1 MEKKDIYE
9 HLAKI
14 YLDASTKKKKNSRKS
29 QNLRNAVLFAVVFL
43 FGTGL
48 ALFFSSR
55 KEKTFESEL
64 SLVLLHDT
72 AKINFHFDPAKKE
85 IFSLDL
91 KQLDLTRFKAL
102 ALSLKEANYED
113 KISLRIEFTN
123 VFKEKSEVYIKDVPN
138 KWKEFVIRFE
148 QFKKITDW
156 SQMTNLLFAVEE
168 WNVRNKKGVVYLD
181 NVRLI
186 R

>member
-14 YLDASTKKKKNSRKS
+14 YLDASTKKKKNSKKN
-29 QNLRNAVLFAVVFL
+29 QNLKNAVLFSVIFI
-43 FGTGL
+43 FGTSL
-48 ALFFSSR
+48 ALFFSSK
-55 KEKTFESEL
+55 KEKTFNSEL

-72 AKINFHFDPAKKE
+72 AKINFHFDPARKE

-91 KQLDLTRFKAL
+91 KQLDLTRFKSL
-102 ALSLKEANYED
+102 ALSLKEADYEE

-123 VFKEKSEVYIKDVPN
+123 AFKEKSEVYIKDVPG

-168 WNVRNKKGVVYLD
+168 WNASDKKGVVYLD
-181 NVRLI
+181 NVRLLK
-186 R
+186 